1 MGSRSY
7 IFNILHKDLHK
18 KLHKEPLLPMSLILF
33 AVILAYS
40 FRLIGRGSF
49 YPTLFSYL
57 RSFIYIGLYA
67 AWGISIRQRIVQKQ
81 VGQYLVGVSVL
92 LILWFTFRS
101 AKYFIFWQPVAIRY
115 QWYLFYLPMLFVPM
129 LALLIAMSL
138 GKPDEYK
145 LPKSVWLLSAVS
157 GVLLI
162 LVLTNDLHQLVFT
175 FPKDADVWSDADHG
189 YGVCYFAVIVW
200 QVFCAVAA
208 LIFMLFKCRLK
219 NGKHRYLPVIPFAI
233 SLAYL
238 ALNYV
243 GTPWLKHLFGDVTAF
258 QSLMYMLGFEAC
270 IACGYIHSNS
280 RYADLFA
287 SSVGT
292 SAEITDRD
300 FNIRYA
306 ALNIEPISKETMRK
320 AEKAP
325 VTVDGGLTVHTMPIG
340 GGYAVWTE
348 DVSALRGI
356 KEDSELLADEL
367 ADRNEILRYEYKREA
382 KRHKVEE
389 QNRLYDLLR
398 SATQTQIDRIA
409 ELTKEYRRISST
421 DPDSAKTLLAE
432 IAVLCSYIKRR
443 KHLTLLTD
451 RDIKIAATELHRAF
465 NESLQ
470 TLKLLGV
477 RSSLYVD
484 ESLSMLSGKTAT
496 AVFDFY
502 ESVIEADIL
511 NLTGI
516 QVSLIKADGLRLSL
530 NVCCKADLSAL
541 VSGDS
546 IRCEKE
552 DDEEYQHLVFEAKE
566 GDRK

>member
-1 MGSRSY
+1 MTHRRKKEL
-7 IFNILHKDLHK
+7 FNGCI
-18 KLHKEPLLPMSLILF
+18 I
-33 AVILAYS
+33 ILAVVSAYA
-40 FRLIGRGSF
+40 FRIIGRGDF
-49 YPTLFSYL
+49 YPMLFSYL
-57 RSFIYIGLYA
+57 RSFIYIGLFA
-67 AWGISIRQRIVQKQ
+67 AWGLSVRQRIVQKQ
-81 VGQYLVGVSVL
+81 VCRFMTGTAVL
-92 LILWFTFRS
+92 LIIWMVVRS
-101 AKYFIFWQPVAIRY
+101 AKYFIFWQPDAVRY
-115 QWYLFYLPMLFVPM
+115 LWYLFYLPMLFVPM

-145 LPKSVWLLSAVS
+145 FPKGMSVLWIIS
-157 GVLLI
+157 GVLLL
-162 LVLTNDLHQLVFT
+162 LVLTNDMHQFVFT
-175 FPKDADVWSDADHG
+175 FPKDAAVWTDKNNG
-189 YGVCYFAVIVW
+189 YSIGYFMIAGW
-200 QVFCAVAA
+200 QVLCAVAA
-208 LIFMLFKCRLK
+208 LVIMFFKCRVQKGRL
-219 NGKHRYLPVIPFAI
+219 HFLPIVPMLLTIVY
-233 SLAYL
+233 S
-238 ALNYV
+238 ALYYA
-243 GTPWLKHLFGDVTAF
+243 GADWLLHLFGDIAAF
-258 QSLMYMLGFEAC
+258 QSVMYILTFEFC

-280 RYADLFA
+280 RYVDLFA

-292 SAEITDRD
+292 SAEITDKD
-300 FNIRYA
+300 FTVRYA
-306 ALNIEPISKETMRK
+306 AVNTAPISKETMKK
-320 AEKAP
+320 AEQSP
-325 VTVDGGLTVHTMPIG
+325 VTMDGLTVHTMPID
-340 GGYAVWTE
+340 GGYAVWIE
-348 DVSALRGI
+348 DVSALRDI

-382 KRHKVEE
+382 KRRKVEE

-409 ELTKEYRRISST
+409 ELTK
-421 DPDSAKTLLAE
+421 
-432 IAVLCSYIKRR
+432 RR

-451 RDIKIAATELHRAF
+451 RDIKISATELHRAF

-516 QVSLIKADGLRLSL
+516 QVSLIKANGLRLSL

-541 VSGDS
+541 VSGDG
-546 IRCEKE
+546 IRYEKE
-552 DDEEYQHLVFEAKE
+552 DDEEYQRLVFEAKE

>member
-189 YGVCYFAVIVW
+189 YGVCYFAVIAW

-348 DVSALRGI
+348 DVSALRDI
-356 KEDSELLADEL
+356 KENSELLADEL

-382 KRHKVEE
+382 KRRKVEE

-541 VSGDS
+541 ASGDS

-552 DDEEYQHLVFEAKE
+552 DDEEYQRLVFEAKE